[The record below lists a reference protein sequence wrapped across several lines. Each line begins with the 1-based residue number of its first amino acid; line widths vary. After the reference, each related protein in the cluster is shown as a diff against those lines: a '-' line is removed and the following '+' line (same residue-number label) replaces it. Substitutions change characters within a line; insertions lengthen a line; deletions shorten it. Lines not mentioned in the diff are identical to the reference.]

1 MRQNTG
7 NCQTATKK
15 KTKKNKNK
23 KKKITL
29 LKLTFKD
36 I

>member
-15 KTKKNKNK
+15 NK
-23 KKKITL
+23 KKQKQKQKITL
-29 LKLTFKD
+29 LKLTFKG

>member
-15 KTKKNKNK
+15 KQKKTKTK

-29 LKLTFKD
+29 LKLTFKG